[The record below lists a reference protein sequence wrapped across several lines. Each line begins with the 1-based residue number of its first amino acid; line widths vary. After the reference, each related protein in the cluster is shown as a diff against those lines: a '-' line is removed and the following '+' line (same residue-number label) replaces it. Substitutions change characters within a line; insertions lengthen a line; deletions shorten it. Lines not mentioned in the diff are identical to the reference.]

1 MIKGKEPSENPSNLT
16 VTTEIRIRFNETDS
30 LGIVW
35 HGHYIS
41 YFEDGR
47 EAFGRQHG
55 ISYLDVFENG
65 FATPI
70 VKSSCEHK
78 LSLKYGDVV
87 KIETTFINTQSA
99 KMTFKYK
106 IFDAK
111 NQVVCTGE
119 TVQVF
124 LNNKG
129 EMVLNNPPFFEEWKK
144 KMGLLND

>member
-1 MIKGKEPSENPSNLT
+1 MKKREPLYNDQNNLT
-16 VTTEIRIRFNETDS
+16 VSEQIRIRFNETDP

-47 EAFGRQHG
+47 EAFGRHHG
-55 ISYLDVFENG
+55 ISYLDVFDKG
-65 FATPI
+65 YATPI

-87 KIETTFINTQSA
+87 RIETTFINSAAA
-99 KMTFKYK
+99 KMTFKYT
-106 IFDAK
+106 IYNTRDEI
-111 NQVVCTGE
+111 VCTGE

-124 LNNKG
+124 LNKNG
-129 EMVLNNPPFFEEWKK
+129 DLILNNPPFFEEWKQK
-144 KMGLLND
+144 VGLSK

>member
-1 MIKGKEPSENPSNLT
+1 MIKRKEPSKIDSKLT
-16 VTTEIRIRFNETDS
+16 VTSEIRIRFNETDP

-99 KMTFKYK
+99 KMTFRYR
-106 IFDAK
+106 IFDTK

-124 LNNKG
+124 LDNKG

-144 KMGLLND
+144 KMRLLND

>member
-1 MIKGKEPSENPSNLT
+1 MIKRNEPSKSESNLT
-16 VTTEIRIRFNETDS
+16 VTSEIRIRFNETDP

-35 HGHYIS
+35 HGNYIS

-55 ISYLDVFENG
+55 ISYLDVFKNG

-70 VKSSCEHK
+70 VKSNCEHK

-87 KIETTFINTQSA
+87 KIETTFINSSSA
-99 KMTFKYK
+99 KMTFRYK
-106 IFDAK
+106 IFDTN
-111 NQVVCTGE
+111 NQVACTGE

-124 LNNKG
+124 TDSKG
-129 EMVLNNPPFFEEWKK
+129 EMVYNNPPFFEEWKK
-144 KMGLLND
+144 NMGLIND

>member
-1 MIKGKEPSENPSNLT
+1 M
-16 VTTEIRIRFNETDS
+16 VMQDIRVRFNETDP

-35 HGHYIS
+35 HGYYIT

-55 ISYLDVFENG
+55 ISYLDVFDSG
-65 FATPI
+65 YTTPI

-78 LSLKYGDVV
+78 LSLRYGDVAR
-87 KIETTFINTQSA
+87 IETTIVDTPAA
-99 KMTFKYK
+99 KMIFRYK

-111 NQVVCTGE
+111 NELACTGE

-124 LNNKG
+124 LDRNG
-129 EMVLNNPPFFEEWKK
+129 ELQLNNPPFYEAWKRK
-144 KMGLLND
+144 AGLTT